1 VSDFIAISRETKS
14 YGILTTEDGMILMD
28 HLEKVFGFNAP
39 AFVPNADGSFD
50 PIKAAIRDGQ
60 RQVYLH
66 MKSLSHKA
74 THEAPK
80 KTKAKRE

>member
-1 VSDFIAISRETKS
+1 MSEFVAISKETKAYS
-14 YGILTTEDGMILMD
+14 ILTTESGITLME
-28 HLEKVFGFNAP
+28 HLEKVFGINAP
-39 AFVPNADGSFD
+39 AFVPSADGSFD

-66 MKSLSHKA
+66 MKALSYKA

>member
-1 VSDFIAISRETKS
+1 MSEFLAVSKETKA
-14 YGILTTEDGMILMD
+14 YGILTTENGITLME
-28 HLEKVFGFNAP
+28 HLEKVFGINAP
-39 AFVPNADGSFD
+39 AFVPNVDGTFD

-66 MKSLSHKA
+66 MKTLSHKA